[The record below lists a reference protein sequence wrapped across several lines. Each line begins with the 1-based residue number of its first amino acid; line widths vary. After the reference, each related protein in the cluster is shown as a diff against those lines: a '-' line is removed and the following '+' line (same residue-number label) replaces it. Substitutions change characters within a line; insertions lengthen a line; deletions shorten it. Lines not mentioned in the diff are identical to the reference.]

1 MSEFDNKRSYKVEKI
16 QLDPLSEW
24 FYSRRTFGTYQ
35 GTTLSEPDPAL
46 VEQVIPGSISTV
58 QTYTISGPPAVADF
72 IRSCASEN
80 QNQEYNRSVYE
91 GSDGRT
97 SQYSYISP
105 LTNREGETLY
115 SNFAQKIL
123 RNLLNTANKVFILN
137 QDEDPLGLRSR
148 TYSIFNGRV
157 VNSQF
162 RLSGADAFQNR
173 LDTEGDHLVPMQLS
187 AGGETLDTNL
197 QAFFER
203 AFTGRLP
210 STSGTET
217 LSIYDVVY
225 GVIRDLNS
233 ERISVGEKRIE
244 VLNIAK
250 FLMLK
255 ALLNT
260 GIISESQINSLMEI
274 PQYSFEYIDVNA
286 STPFVRNSLN
296 SRFLSTLP
304 VLLPSDNPAN
314 LRSHYNFYDEPYE
327 DNLDNEEITEKVL
340 PNLYVRGY
348 FQRGSSADVDDLNR
362 FESTIQRE
370 RLEAYKG
377 LLTLTF
383 DEQQREN
390 LRPEYY
396 DSLETS
402 IEAGSTANFYSIY
415 SQLLSD
421 DTSLYSLAD
430 ADLTDKNSRFII
442 GQEQM
447 RSNGLPANDPAFAIG
462 VTFSRDRSNTDFSRY
477 LDTQSNSDASVVL
490 LENIAVDQFPFEESY
505 FYSTE
510 ILAGETQR
518 KSPRV
523 PVNLKAFD
531 IGANESYIFDTLPRP
546 NDFTSTVLMD
556 KAQNPTLREMQ
567 AAKTFVLGNARRRIS
582 RNYSTIV
589 NASGTPSEVLG
600 YKITKKA
607 VENNEIMQ
615 EIYIG
620 NAGSARPTYM
630 DTQVKYG
637 KEYTYTLS
645 EYRFVYGA
653 SFEAFTISTD
663 IRTSIVM
670 AYLGLI
676 SLDQTLQVRNIFD
689 RSFSFKN
696 MGKID
701 SNVRLL
707 EIPVYDERWNQENVF
722 APQLEGEEGQ
732 IDPLYRALNA
742 ASTNNLGS
750 GGISY
755 SKAKILDLPPTP
767 PTIRFYPRANI
778 DNKIDVNVN
787 PVSGKIGTIIAEDG
801 SFDERLKIVSIGDNQ
816 EKIDEIIEYQR
827 LSSEI
832 PPPEGFVN
840 CKFKGSKQIRNIIL
854 YRTTDLNLNVQNQ
867 EDLYPSFD
875 PNVNR
880 GVLVRKFTEKANQD
894 SEFTRILSYDLRDTI
909 EPNINYFYC
918 CVVEDV
924 HGNISNPSTIYR
936 IRLLSENGL
945 VIPEVSVVRPSG
957 TDQRVSQ
964 KNLSRYLK
972 VEASNI
978 QSFPYTSNVD
988 DELVNDRSLGN
999 ALELPIENQS
1009 YVLRLTSKDTGRK
1022 FDLKLNFIVRVN
1034 GVPIGG

>member
-1 MSEFDNKRSYKVEKI
+1 
-16 QLDPLSEW
+16 
-24 FYSRRTFGTYQ
+24 
-35 GTTLSEPDPAL
+35 
-46 VEQVIPGSISTV
+46 
-58 QTYTISGPPAVADF
+58 
-72 IRSCASEN
+72 
-80 QNQEYNRSVYE
+80 
-91 GSDGRT
+91 
-97 SQYSYISP
+97 
-105 LTNREGETLY
+105 
-115 SNFAQKIL
+115 
-123 RNLLNTANKVFILN
+123 
-137 QDEDPLGLRSR
+137 QD
-148 TYSIFNGRV
+148 
-157 VNSQF
+157 
-162 RLSGADAFQNR
+162 R
-173 LDTEGDHLVPMQLS
+173 LDAEGDHLVPMQFLPS
-187 AGGETLDTNL
+187 RGEILETNL
-197 QAFFER
+197 QVFFER

-225 GVIRDLNS
+225 GAIQDLNS
-233 ERISVGEKRIE
+233 EQISVGEKRIE
-244 VLNIAK
+244 VLNIAR

-260 GIISESQINSLMEI
+260 GIISESQISSLMEV
-274 PQYSFEYIDVNA
+274 PNYPFQYIDVNA
-286 STPFVRNSLN
+286 STPFVKNSLN

-421 DTSLYSLAD
+421 DTSLYSLAG

-447 RSNGLPANDPAFAIG
+447 RSDGLPANDPAFAIG
-462 VTFSRDRSNTDFSRY
+462 VTFTRDRSNTDFSRY

-490 LENIAVDQFPFEESY
+490 LENIAVDQFPFEERYSY
-505 FYSTE
+505 CTE

-523 PVNLKAFD
+523 RVGLKAFD
-531 IGANESYIFDTLPRP
+531 IKANESYIFDTVPRP
-546 NDFTSTVLMD
+546 NDFTSTVLMA

-567 AAKTFVLGNARRRIS
+567 AAKTFVLGNARRRVS

-589 NASGTPSEVLG
+589 NANGTPSEVLG

-620 NAGSARPTYM
+620 NAGSARQTYM

-676 SLDQTLQVRNIFD
+676 SLDQTLQAGDNIFAG
-689 RSFSFKN
+689 SFSFKN

-707 EIPVYDERWNQENVF
+707 E
-722 APQLEGEEGQ
+722 
-732 IDPLYRALNA
+732 
-742 ASTNNLGS
+742 
-750 GGISY
+750 
-755 SKAKILDLPPTP
+755 
-767 PTIRFYPRANI
+767 
-778 DNKIDVNVN
+778 
-787 PVSGKIGTIIAEDG
+787 
-801 SFDERLKIVSIGDNQ
+801 
-816 EKIDEIIEYQR
+816 
-827 LSSEI
+827 
-832 PPPEGFVN
+832 
-840 CKFKGSKQIRNIIL
+840 
-854 YRTTDLNLNVQNQ
+854 
-867 EDLYPSFD
+867 
-875 PNVNR
+875 
-880 GVLVRKFTEKANQD
+880 
-894 SEFTRILSYDLRDTI
+894 
-909 EPNINYFYC
+909 
-918 CVVEDV
+918 
-924 HGNISNPSTIYR
+924 
-936 IRLLSENGL
+936 
-945 VIPEVSVVRPSG
+945 
-957 TDQRVSQ
+957 
-964 KNLSRYLK
+964 
-972 VEASNI
+972 
-978 QSFPYTSNVD
+978 
-988 DELVNDRSLGN
+988 
-999 ALELPIENQS
+999 
-1009 YVLRLTSKDTGRK
+1009 
-1022 FDLKLNFIVRVN
+1022 
-1034 GVPIGG
+1034 